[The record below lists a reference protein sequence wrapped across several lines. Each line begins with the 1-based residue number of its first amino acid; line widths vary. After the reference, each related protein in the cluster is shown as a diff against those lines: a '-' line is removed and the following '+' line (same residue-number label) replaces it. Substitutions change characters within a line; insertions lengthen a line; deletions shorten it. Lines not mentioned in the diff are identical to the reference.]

1 LRRASASVCSTAAI
15 DAKSRW
21 RVSSSYPFPEPTFSG
36 PGETDEA
43 ADADDAAAA
52 EESLTAG
59 EARAP
64 GRTAADAP
72 DPVGKVRTLGDTV
85 EALEKRKRRPEERLA
100 R

>member
-1 LRRASASVCSTAAI
+1 LRRASASACSTAAI

-21 RVSSSYPFPEPTFSG
+21 KVSSSYPFPEPTFSG

-64 GRTAADAP
+64 GRTAVDAP
-72 DPVGKVRTLGDTV
+72 DSVGEARTLGNTV
-85 EALEKRKRRPEERLA
+85 EASDTYVAAGEEEKET
-100 R
+100 